1 MITPIPFDPARF
13 RSAAPHYLSGRP
25 SYAPTLIAR
34 VAQICGLNGSRRLLD
49 LGCGPG
55 VLAMAL
61 APYVADVLA
70 IDPEPEMLAEG
81 QKLAAGLAVKFTQ
94 GSSLDITPDWGRFAM
109 VAIGR
114 AFHWMDRVAVPR
126 ALDALV
132 EPGGAVVLFR
142 TDHPDVPDNAWRVPY
157 HAVIDSAT
165 GAGQRAAWRRPG
177 WVSHE
182 AVLLDGPFCVLERVG
197 VIERVRTPSAL
208 MIDRALSM
216 SSSTQTRL
224 GTGVAALRA
233 SVAAAVAAATVDGL
247 VTEVVESVALIARRP

>member
-25 SYAPTLIAR
+25 SYAPALIAR

-94 GSSLDITPDWGRFAM
+94 GSSLDITPDWGRF
-109 VAIGR
+109 
-114 AFHWMDRVAVPR
+114 
-126 ALDALV
+126 ALV